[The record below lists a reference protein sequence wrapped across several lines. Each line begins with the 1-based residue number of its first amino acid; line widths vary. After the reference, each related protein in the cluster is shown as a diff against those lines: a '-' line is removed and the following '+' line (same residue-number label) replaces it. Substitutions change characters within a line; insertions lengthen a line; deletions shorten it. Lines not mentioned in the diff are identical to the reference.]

1 MVPALELL
9 MNEPESPPAAGP
21 AGATGAVRLLLAH
34 GAGAGMRT
42 PFLETLAKGVAA
54 RGFRVLRF
62 EFPYMRREDGRRGA
76 PDRPPVLRE
85 AYLEAI
91 AQAGGAAGLVIG
103 GKSLGGRIASLV
115 ADEAGVSGL
124 VCLGYPF
131 HPPGQ
136 PTKLRTAHLAELAT
150 PALFVQGE
158 RDPFGTRED
167 VAGYALS
174 PAIRLVWLPDG
185 DHCRARRLRTH
196 GPGHLQSRQ
205 PWPGF
210 LTRVRPA

>member
-1 MVPALELL
+1 MIPPVELL
-9 MNEPESPPAAGP
+9 VNEPESSPAA
-21 AGATGAVRLLLAH
+21 GAVRLLLAH

-91 AQAGGAAGLVIG
+91 AKAGGAAGLVIG

-115 ADEAGVSGL
+115 ADEAGASGL

-136 PTKLRTAHLAELAT
+136 PAKLRTAHLAELAT
-150 PALFVQGE
+150 PALIVQGE

-167 VAGYALS
+167 VAGYTLS
-174 PAIRLVWLPDG
+174 PQIRLFWLPDG
-185 DHCRARRLRTH
+185 DHSFAPRKASGHT
-196 GPGHLQSRQ
+196 GAGHLQSAVEAVA
-205 PWPGF
+205 GF
-210 LTRVRPA
+210 LAARSRPA